1 MSSLRI
7 GPRPFLNLCRVTLA
21 MVVLNV
27 VTGAAV
33 RLSDSGLGCPD
44 WPTCSQHRLT
54 PVLSLHPLVE
64 FGNRVVVFLL
74 VVTGAATVVA
84 SFLRRPPRSDLRWL
98 SGGLVLGVVGEAV
111 LGGFVVY
118 TKLNA
123 YVVMTHFMVGMA
135 LLAVAVLLTLEAGHG
150 PGRGRLA
157 VGGLALWLS
166 RALVAMTVLVLA
178 AGAATTGTGPHAGGK
193 GAKRI
198 PLGLED
204 MTRIHAEI
212 VLATAVV
219 LVALLWTLWRG
230 DAPARIQSAGRVVL
244 GVMVAQGIIGYT
256 QFFTHLPPV
265 LVGIHV
271 LGASTVWAAVL
282 WFHHGLSDHRP
293 ETDGGGPGGRE
304 GGHHTEPTGVDQEGG
319 EPGDERGI
327 RPGDGVGKTGGGAE
341 SWVDPV
347 EPPLREPV

>member
-1 MSSLRI
+1 
-7 GPRPFLNLCRVTLA
+7 

-54 PVLSLHPLVE
+54 PALSLHPLVE

-74 VVTGAATVVA
+74 IVACAVTVVA
-84 SFLRRPPRSDLRWL
+84 AFLRRPARTDLRWL

-111 LGGFVVY
+111 LGGVVVY

-135 LLAVAVLLTLEAGHG
+135 LLAVAVLLTLEAGHA
-150 PGRGRLA
+150 PGRGRPA
-157 VGGLALWLS
+157 VGDGVRWMG

-204 MTRIHAEI
+204 MTRIHAEV
-212 VLATAVV
+212 VLATA
-219 LVALLWTLWRG
+219 ALLVGLLWVLWRS
-230 DAPARIQSAGRVVL
+230 DAPARIQNAGRVVL
-244 GVMVAQGIIGYT
+244 AVMAVQGVIGYT
-256 QFFTHLPPV
+256 QFFTHLPAV

-271 LGASTVWAAVL
+271 FGASMVWVAVL
-282 WFHHGLSDHRP
+282 WFHHGLADHRP
-293 ETDGGGPGGRE
+293 EPVGPAGAGPARDE
-304 GGHHTEPTGVDQEGG
+304 LEQVGAVPAPTEEAVP
-319 EPGDERGI
+319 R
-327 RPGDGVGKTGGGAE
+327 A
-341 SWVDPV
+341 
-347 EPPLREPV
+347 EPVDGSLRAPV